1 MEIKPV
7 VQIKKLAYPLA
18 TAAVV
23 GAAALSGCQQQQINT
38 GNPPQ
43 FLGGIIVETTKG
55 APSVT
60 LALE

>member
-18 TAAVV
+18 TVAVV
-23 GAAALSGCQQQQINT
+23 GTAALSGCQQQINT

-60 LALE
+60 VALE

>member
-18 TAAVV
+18 TVAVV
-23 GAAALSGCQQQQINT
+23 GAAALSGCQQQINT

>member
-7 VQIKKLAYPLA
+7 VENKKLLYPIVA
-18 TAAVV
+18 AAVAGTV
-23 GAAALSGCQQQQINT
+23 ALSGCQQQINT